1 MFGLEWLYGSSL
13 MPVLAP
19 VIFAIQIAC
28 VIHLFR
34 TGRPYWWLWIIF
46 AIPLIGVAAYIYVE
60 VRPTWGK
67 LDLDSILWRL
77 KSPAQRIAILGDRL
91 EESSTVKNR
100 LALAAELHEAGQFDR
115 ECQVLEGG
123 LRGAFKD
130 DATLLL
136 KLGEAHLEAGRA
148 AEAHKIIE
156 QVVPPRSPDVQLQ
169 HALLKARTL
178 AQLGEPGQAEPLLVE
193 LVNRKKSEAPRYYY
207 AEFLFRHQRGG
218 EGIAILQDILRQYR
232 RGTVVWRHQERRWFY
247 AAKRLLKQRP
257 KAAAA

>member
-1 MFGLEWLYGSSL
+1 MFGLEWIYGSPL

-19 VIFAIQIAC
+19 VILVIQIAC
-28 VIHLFR
+28 VVHLLR
-34 TGRPYWWLWIIF
+34 TGRPYWWLWLIF
-46 AIPLIGVAAYIYVE
+46 AIPLIGVAAYLYVE

-67 LDLDSILWRL
+67 LDFESILWRL

-91 EESSTVKNR
+91 EESNTVKNR

-115 ECQVLEGG
+115 ECEVLDGG

-130 DATLLL
+130 DVTLLL
-136 KLGEAHLEAGRA
+136 KLAEAHLEAGRA
-148 AEAHKIIE
+148 AEAQQIVQ

-178 AQLGEPGQAEPLLVE
+178 ARIGQPAEAEPLLVE

-207 AEFLFRHQRGG
+207 AEFLIDQKRRGDG
-218 EGIAILQDILRQYR
+218 VAILQDILRQYR
-232 RGTVVWRHQERRWFY
+232 RGTVVWRHQERRWFS
-247 AAKRLLKQRP
+247 AAKRLLASQR
-257 KAAAA
+257 